1 MEREWKYLFGSVS
14 QRNGLSSLHKKKKG
28 NDSVLEERKC
38 NPWIK
43 ESQTKGRMNLDSE
56 FKSMKNK

>member
-56 FKSMKNK
+56 